1 MIIILNFLTGN
12 LPELSVAEES
22 ERVIEKKWSL
32 LGSSTEFSQACMY
45 ATAIVF
51 SFLCHYKFGMKSSFI
66 PSLSL
71 SPQGFAVFLYDC
83 KEYVMISK
91 A

>member
-1 MIIILNFLTGN
+1 MLLCTNLSISVPESVHFPVAVAQKSEGN

-22 ERVIEKKWSL
+22 ERVIEKEWSL
-32 LGSSTEFSQACMY
+32 LGSSTEFSQAYMY

-71 SPQGFAVFLYDC
+71 SP
-83 KEYVMISK
+83 
-91 A
+91 